1 MPIQSKSRF
10 GIVLASVLILT
21 VLAGCASTK
30 ASAQSGTGTVKDV
43 TVTDTVESSGS
54 IEPLQM
60 AALAWGT
67 SGTVQSINVKLGD
80 KVTAGDVLLTLDP
93 TTVPSSIILAESDLA
108 TAKLNLE
115 NLKASQTTT
124 AEAQLA
130 LANAQTTYNDALGA
144 SYGSTIPHGTADQIA
159 YYEAQIV
166 IQQSK
171 IDQLQKR
178 YNGFSEA
185 SDTDPNKAS
194 AYSALLSAQ
203 MDLKTLELNLRYYQT
218 SETKLQSSVTEAELA
233 VAKAALDDAQRAY
246 DRVKNGPTADDIAAA
261 EAKVSAA
268 QATVNNMSIIAP
280 FSGELVVLNNQ
291 VGDAVNSGSQ
301 SAILVNRSKYYV
313 DVLVDETQIAS
324 VKVGDTAVV
333 TFAAINGLSIPG
345 KVTSVDPIGA
355 SNSGVVNY
363 TVRVTLDK
371 TDPQIL
377 IGATANVVITVSQ
390 PQSMM
395 TVPVLA
401 VQNDAQG
408 EYVVRVNN
416 GSAERVSVVSG
427 KIIGTEVVV
436 KGDLKVGDTVEV
448 TATSST
454 TTSTSSSNGNS
465 SNFNRG
471 GGGLFVP

>member
-1 MPIQSKSRF
+1 MHKNRITKLSIAVSS
-10 GIVLASVLILT
+10 ILIIA
-21 VLAGCASTK
+21 VLAGCSSTT
-30 ASAQSGTGTVKDV
+30 ASAQSTTGTVKNV

-54 IEPLQM
+54 VEPIQM
-60 AALAWGT
+60 ATLNWET
-67 SGTVQSINVKLGD
+67 SGTVQNVNVKVGD
-80 KVTAGDVLLTLDP
+80 KVTAGDVLLSLDP
-93 TTVPSSIILAESDLA
+93 TTVPSSIILAQSDLSS
-108 TAKLNLE
+108 AKLALE
-115 NLKASQTTT
+115 DLQQSQTTT

-130 LANAQTTYNDALGA
+130 LANAQDAYNTALGNNYGA
-144 SYGSTIPHGTADQIA
+144 SIPHGTADQIA

-178 YNGFSEA
+178 YDSFSEA
-185 SDTDPNKAS
+185 ADTDPSKAQ
-194 AYSALLSAQ
+194 AYAALLQAQ
-203 MDLKTLELNLRYYQT
+203 MDLKTLQANLRYYQNSDSSAET
-218 SETKLQSSVTEAELA
+218 SITSAELA

-261 EAKVSAA
+261 EAKVAAA
-268 QATVNNMSIIAP
+268 QATVNSMNIIAP
-280 FSGELVVLNNQ
+280 FSGEIVVLNNQ
-291 VGDAVNSGSQ
+291 VGDIVNGGNQ
-301 SAILVNRSKYYV
+301 SAILVNRSGYYV

-324 VKVGDTAVV
+324 VKVGDTAAV
-333 TFAAINGLSIPG
+333 TFAAINGLEIPG

-355 SNSGVVNY
+355 NNSGVVNY

-395 TVPVLA
+395 TVPVMA

-408 EYVVRVNN
+408 EYVVRITN
-416 GSAERVSVVSG
+416 GSAERVTVVSG

-436 KGDLKVGDTVEV
+436 KGDLKVGDVVEV
-448 TATSST
+448 
-454 TTSTSSSNGNS
+454 TSTSSTSSSSSSNS
-465 SNFNRG
+465 SGGNFRTGG
-471 GGGLFVP
+471 GGGLLVP